1 MPIESTRRI
10 EKAVAIKRKEKGNR
24 GSSKGE
30 KSGSRKKEPKKEPRR
45 IDIVV

>member
-10 EKAVAIKRKEKGNR
+10 ERAVAIKGKEKRNR
-24 GSSKGE
+24 SSSKGE